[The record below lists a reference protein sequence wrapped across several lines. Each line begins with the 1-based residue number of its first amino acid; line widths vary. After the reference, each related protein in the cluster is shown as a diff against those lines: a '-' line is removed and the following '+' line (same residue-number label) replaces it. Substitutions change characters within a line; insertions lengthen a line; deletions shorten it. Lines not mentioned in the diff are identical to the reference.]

1 MKYLKIGHNHWE
13 NDAYTKHICG
23 PWYLGPYYTCL
34 FTNTKQ
40 CNKYGGI
47 FKSFLDKFSSP
58 CQSGFFPKLLTTP
71 KYVKGAPVLWPL
83 HGGKTG
89 MGKHLDSPSHPLKKK
104 RIRKVQV
111 PFSGVQPQGNHTT
124 SVSLCLKYKAM
135 WGNIEQSWYHRL
147 TSSNVYVKAQNKH
160 THYSV

>member
-58 CQSGFFPKLLTTP
+58 CQSEIFPKLLATP
-71 KYVKGAPVLWPL
+71 KYVKGAPFLWPL
-83 HGGKTG
+83 YGGKTS
-89 MGKHLDSPSHPLKKK
+89 MGKHLDSLPPTPPLKKK
-104 RIRKVQV
+104 KKLSKGFLKCRYPSLESNHRVIIQVVCLYVWNIKKCVRIL
-111 PFSGVQPQGNHTT
+111 N
-124 SVSLCLKYKAM
+124 SLDIIDLHPVMYMLKCL
-135 WGNIEQSWYHRL
+135 
-147 TSSNVYVKAQNKH
+147 
-160 THYSV
+160 